1 MLKHHSKSVHVLTVA
16 EVPSSKSLLSPSG
29 FIDSM
34 SGTVPK
40 PQDTYQLST
49 FTSACLYLPCT
60 VSVYTLSQLSDSK
73 LRSGNGAAEN
83 QPRVTGGRAERW
95 ARDQRCSWAYPGNL
109 HNQEEVIQLQLNRLL
124 KYKCSSHVKHIF
136 EVWKIQYFTS
146 ELLPDKKKNHHPS
159 PHSCPQKSVSMV
171 SSLTAAGIYTN
182 LSRRPQVHF
191 YNKII

>member
-1 MLKHHSKSVHVLTVA
+1 MPMRLFLLLFISVADFIFHKKSISVMLKHHSKSVHVLTVA

-34 SGTVPK
+34 SGTVPS

-109 HNQEEVIQLQLNRLL
+109 HNQEEVIQLQLNSLL

-146 ELLPDKKKNHHPS
+146 ELLPVKK
-159 PHSCPQKSVSMV
+159 
-171 SSLTAAGIYTN
+171 
-182 LSRRPQVHF
+182 
-191 YNKII
+191 